1 MNDME
6 TNTNGIIMNNGINI
20 ITAETGYTNV
30 SERYRPVPTAPL
42 AEKFK
47 SLGFTVDSFTRR
59 GCRNVNKVPFVKH
72 QVRLS
77 HSELLKNEGNRDI
90 KLQLLISNSFDGTSA
105 LKMMLGFFRLVCSN
119 GLVVGTSYEHFSH
132 RHVGNIIE
140 EVDSSI
146 ERIVAQT
153 DRLLFDVDK
162 MKSKTLNVIDARDF
176 LIAAAK
182 IKDEKI
188 QEALFEPRREADT
201 ALDIF
206 TLYNVAQEGI
216 IRGNTEFITETGERK
231 TMRRLRNLDEI
242 ERINRE
248 LFDLALQFANAA

>member
-1 MNDME
+1 
-6 TNTNGIIMNNGINI
+6 
-20 ITAETGYTNV
+20 
-30 SERYRPVPTAPL
+30 
-42 AEKFK
+42 
-47 SLGFTVDSFTRR
+47 
-59 GCRNVNKVPFVKH
+59 
-72 QVRLS
+72 
-77 HSELLKNEGNRDI
+77 
-90 KLQLLISNSFDGTSA
+90 
-105 LKMMLGFFRLVCSN
+105 
-119 GLVVGTSYEHFSH
+119 
-132 RHVGNIIE
+132 
-140 EVDSSI
+140 
-146 ERIVAQT
+146 
-153 DRLLFDVDK
+153 